1 MEMESGFNSWFIG
14 SKGEN
19 AKVVEELISEA
30 FRDHLY
36 WRKNF
41 HPEDSPDIS
50 ENDKVFGDYIQSV
63 ANMRKYLFEILAKIK
78 QSVPFYSPRYIGHMT
93 SDPLIPGIIGYIS
106 TMFYNANNISPLGS
120 PITTPYEI
128 EVGRDF
134 GRLVGFDVCQSWGH
148 ITSGGTVANLE
159 AMWVAR
165 NLKYFPIVIR
175 RVAKELNCDF
185 ALTGEKTICGMSSW
199 ELLNLSPSDVLSL
212 REALINHVE
221 NRKIKLTRK
230 EVEGQV
236 DKAINSFVPSK
247 IGWASFIKQFGKELE
262 GIDKGVVLLPKT
274 KHYSWTKAMDVF
286 GMGSEN
292 LINLNID
299 ENYRVDLGHLKATLD
314 ELAAK
319 KSPIIML
326 VAVLGST
333 EEGSVDPL
341 SKIAELCPSVYKHVD
356 AAYGG
361 YLSTLLYKS
370 RKKNCRKSDIDLGEL
385 EPISIDELKVFLES
399 SGIHPSNR
407 FEYLYENLIALKRFD
422 SITIDPHKLGYIP
435 IPAGGIVFKD
445 KRIRGLISFTA
456 AYAFREEDENVTIG
470 QYILEGSKPGASAVA
485 CYLAHK
491 VVPPT
496 IEGYGYI
503 LSRTIKAARM
513 LYDKIKAIRIKGLRI
528 VPITEP
534 DTNVFCFAVN
544 FDENKSLSVL
554 NRLNRE
560 VYRKLSIDGREKPIA
575 AYNFLISKTELGFED
590 YKSRATENL
599 LRELGIPDNNYT
611 PDPITEEQSNEIVV
625 LRMCAMNPWSCEE
638 KYVDGFKNEL
648 ECVLGRF
655 VHKILII
662 EDEESDRERIKTIL
676 SQSAGELCK
685 FKYGDEEC
693 KTFERGKKAI
703 KEKYDLILLD
713 LLLKDEKGNI
723 ADGSQI
729 LAELRRSHLR
739 KTPVVVYTNKEKS
752 FPLMKFLED
761 AGFNPEIDV
770 CIWKKDERS
779 EMKVLYEI
787 IERLSA

>member
-1 MEMESGFNSWFIG
+1 MESGFNSWFIG

-19 AKVVEELISEA
+19 AMVIEELIMEA

-50 ENDKVFGDYIQSV
+50 ETDKVSPDYNESV
-63 ANMRKYLFEILAKIK
+63 ANIRKYLFEILARIK

-106 TMFYNANNISPLGS
+106 AMFYNANNISPLGS

-134 GRLVGFDVCQSWGH
+134 GRLVGFDVCRSWGH

-159 AMWVAR
+159 ALWVAR

-185 ALTGEKTICGMSSW
+185 APTGEKTICGMSSW
-199 ELLNLSPSDVLSL
+199 ELLNLSPSDALSL
-212 REALINHVE
+212 REALINHLE
-221 NRKIKLTRK
+221 KRQIESTRK
-230 EVEGQV
+230 EVEVQV
-236 DKAINSFVPSK
+236 DKAINSFVLSK
-247 IGWASFIKQFGKELE
+247 IGWPSFIKEFSKELE
-262 GIDKGVVLLPKT
+262 GIDKAVVLLPKT

-299 ENYRVDLGHLKATLD
+299 ENYRIDLNDLKARVD
-314 ELAAK
+314 ELERK
-319 KSPIIML
+319 KSPIIMM

-333 EEGSVDPL
+333 EEGSVDSL
-341 SKIAELCPSVYKHVD
+341 LKIAELYPNIYKHVD

-361 YLSTLLYKS
+361 YFSTLLYKS
-370 RKKNCRKSDIDLGEL
+370 RKTSVRENDIDLGNL
-385 EPISIDELKVFLES
+385 EQISREEFKDFLQGLRIDF
-399 SGIHPSNR
+399 SGR
-407 FEYLYENLIALKRFD
+407 AEYLYENLLALKRFD
-422 SITIDPHKLGYIP
+422 SVTIDPHKLGYIP
-435 IPAGGIVFKD
+435 IPAGGIVFRD

-456 AYAFREEDENVTIG
+456 SYAFGEEDDNVTIG

-503 LSRTIKAARM
+503 LGRTIKAAKM
-513 LYDKIKAIRIKGLRI
+513 LYNKIKAIRIEGLII

-534 DTNVFCFAVN
+534 DSNVFCFAAN
-544 FDENKSLSVL
+544 FNENTSLSVL

-560 VYRKLSIDGREKPIA
+560 IYKKLSIDGREKPIP
-575 AYNFLISKTELGFED
+575 AYKFLISKTELSFKD
-590 YKSRATENL
+590 YKSRATESL
-599 LRELGIPDNNYT
+599 LRELDIPDNKYT
-611 PDPITEEQSNEIVV
+611 LNPTEEDQSNEIVV

-638 KYVDGFKNEL
+638 KYIDGFEDEL
-648 ECVLGRF
+648 RCILNSF

-662 EDEESDRERIKTIL
+662 EDEQSDRERIKTIF
-676 SQSAGELCK
+676 SQSAGDLCK
-685 FKYGDEEC
+685 FKYAEADV
-693 KTFERGKKAI
+693 FEDGKRAI
-703 KEKYDLILLD
+703 KNKCDVIILD
-713 LLLKDEKGNI
+713 LVLRDKNGNI

-729 LAELRRSHLR
+729 LSELRRSDL
-739 KTPVVVYTNKEKS
+739 KNTPVVVYTNKEKD
-752 FPLMKFLED
+752 FFLRKLLEGAD
-761 AGFNPEIDV
+761 FNPEIDR
-770 CIWKKDERS
+770 CIWKKDDKS
-779 EMKVLYEI
+779 EIRVLFEI
-787 IERLSA
+787 IERLSR